1 MNVPRERIVVAPLP
15 IAISDEQRLGYEK
28 IMTESPGIWRQTPK
42 ALAPDAPTPPTPPAQ
57 PTPPRDDGPK
67 PQEPTWPDPP
77 EPEPERP
84 DSPRPDH
91 VPKKP
96 KK

>member
-1 MNVPRERIVVAPLP
+1 MNVPRERLVVAPLP
-15 IAISDEQRLGYEK
+15 IAISDAQRLGYEK
-28 IMTESPGIWRQTPK
+28 IMIESPGIWRQTPK

-96 KK
+96 KN